1 MGPRAVC
8 PPTLMSADHGAV
20 AGEPQPSRKRA
31 KLPQKDG
38 PPAQVPTLGERLAIL
53 CATTRPLTE
62 RERGLRVAILHMMP
76 ELLVMPRSAVDGWG
90 LLRIAA
96 MCTLTWLDAPTI
108 DVDVARVIV
117 TMFEK
122 ALTKVDLPTPLNGE
136 VNTFLEQLK
145 EYIDCE
151 LEGRPP
157 STGP

>member
-1 MGPRAVC
+1 
-8 PPTLMSADHGAV
+8 MSADHGAM
-20 AGEPQPSRKRA
+20 AGEPEPSRKRA

-96 MCTLTWLDAPTI
+96 MCTLTWLDAPI
-108 DVDVARVIV
+108 VDVTMVRVIV
-117 TMFEK
+117 AMFEK

-136 VNTFLEQLK
+136 VSTFLEQLK

-157 STGP
+157 STGPYMALNCSATP